1 MKTFTHLARKKRHRK
16 IRGKIQGT
24 QQRPR
29 LFVFRS
35 AKHIY
40 AQVINDDTGHVI
52 ASASTLDQVVLEKI
66 KGYTGNVEASK
77 IVGESVAKKLLDESI
92 SSVVFDRGGFLYHG
106 RVKALADSARKA
118 GLNF

>member
-1 MKTFTHLARKKRHRK
+1 MTASTHLARKKRHKK
-16 IRGKIQGT
+16 IRGKIKGT

-35 AKHIY
+35 ARHIY
-40 AQVINDDTGHVI
+40 AQAINDETGHVI
-52 ASASTLDQVVLEKI
+52 ASASTLNKEITEQI
-66 KGYTGNVEASK
+66 TGYAGNVESSK
-77 IVGESVAKKLLDESI
+77 IVGQSIAKKLLDESI

-106 RVKALADSARKA
+106 RVKALADSAREA